1 MSGANF
7 IIAETGS
14 SLIVTNEGNGRL
26 VTTLPR
32 VHVAITGIEKV
43 VPTLEDVTTLLRLLP
58 RHGTGQSITNYISV
72 TTGPRREGDTDG
84 PEHFHVILVDAGR
97 TKLIGGDMQEMLR
110 CIRCGACM
118 NHCPVY
124 QSVGGHAY
132 GWVYPGPM
140 GSVLTPLTTGLAR
153 ALELPNACTGCGRCE
168 ETCPMRIPL
177 PEHLRQLRDDAA
189 RAGLTPRRWRVGMGV
204 AMAALRWPWLY
215 RLGAELARAS
225 LRFLG
230 RHPALVQRIPALRE
244 WVAGR
249 ALPAPQAETFL
260 ARWQRREAGRNGAHR
275 L

>member
-1 MSGANF
+1 
-7 IIAETGS
+7 
-14 SLIVTNEGNGRL
+14 
-26 VTTLPR
+26 
-32 VHVAITGIEKV
+32 
-43 VPTLEDVTTLLRLLP
+43 
-58 RHGTGQSITNYISV
+58 
-72 TTGPRREGDTDG
+72 
-84 PEHFHVILVDAGR
+84 
-97 TKLIGGDMQEMLR
+97 
-110 CIRCGACM
+110 
-118 NHCPVY
+118 
-124 QSVGGHAY
+124 
-132 GWVYPGPM
+132 
-140 GSVLTPLTTGLAR
+140 
-153 ALELPNACTGCGRCE
+153 
-168 ETCPMRIPL
+168 MRIPL

-225 LRFLG
+225 IRFLG